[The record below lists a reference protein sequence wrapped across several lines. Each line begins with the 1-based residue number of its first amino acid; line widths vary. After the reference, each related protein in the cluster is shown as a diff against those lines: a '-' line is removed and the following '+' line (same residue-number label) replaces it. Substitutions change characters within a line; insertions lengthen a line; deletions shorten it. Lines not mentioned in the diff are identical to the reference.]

1 MKKLIELTHD
11 ELMVLQV
18 ALEKFDPIRIY
29 RWECDGYEQD
39 TDKTEYI
46 DNLYNKLLDA

>member
-1 MKKLIELTHD
+1 MKKMIELTPD

-18 ALEKFDPIRIY
+18 ALEKFDPARIY
-29 RWECDGYEQD
+29 RWDCDNYPED